1 MRLPKVLIIGQSF
14 DKRSG
19 GGITLS
25 NLFAGWDQDK
35 LAVACTPHL
44 IKNSDSK
51 ICKNYYQLGE
61 KEHKWMFPF
70 QYLQKKF
77 PSGKIVFD
85 KEKENKKVSKRSGNG
100 KINVRSNVVDKWFLP
115 FLKYTGLIH
124 ALTKINLSKE
134 FRTWLHDF
142 EPDIIY
148 AQGQDRQRILF
159 ALLLEQYLK
168 KPLIFHIVDDWP
180 LTISDKG
187 PFKKF
192 WHNKIDQDLKTLFN
206 KASLLMCISDEM
218 GKAYKIRYNKDFITF
233 HNPIDIQFW
242 KASQKQNYEL
252 NESPVVLY
260 AGKISLGVESSLEL
274 IAKAIETVNKKHK
287 IRLRFIL
294 QTKEIPAW
302 AADYSFVEHKS
313 FVAYDDLPKVFSGVD
328 FLVMPYDFSE
338 RSINYVKYSMPT
350 KAPEY
355 MISGTPILVFAP
367 EVTAI
372 VKYAKKNGWAY
383 TVTENN
389 SDSLA
394 TSLECLILH
403 KPIRCEIAEN
413 AKKTAENNHSSL
425 VIRSNFEAAITSL
438 ISS

>member
-44 IKNSDSK
+44 IKNSDSE

-77 PSGKIVFD
+77 PSGKIAFD

-100 KINVRSNVVDKWFLP
+100 KMNVRSNVVDKWFLP

-124 ALTKINLSKE
+124 ALTKTNLSKE

-206 KASLLMCISDEM
+206 ILNSL
-218 GKAYKIRYNKDFITF
+218 T
-233 HNPIDIQFW
+233 
-242 KASQKQNYEL
+242 
-252 NESPVVLY
+252 
-260 AGKISLGVESSLEL
+260 
-274 IAKAIETVNKKHK
+274 
-287 IRLRFIL
+287 
-294 QTKEIPAW
+294 
-302 AADYSFVEHKS
+302 
-313 FVAYDDLPKVFSGVD
+313 
-328 FLVMPYDFSE
+328 
-338 RSINYVKYSMPT
+338 
-350 KAPEY
+350 
-355 MISGTPILVFAP
+355 
-367 EVTAI
+367 
-372 VKYAKKNGWAY
+372 
-383 TVTENN
+383 
-389 SDSLA
+389 
-394 TSLECLILH
+394 
-403 KPIRCEIAEN
+403 
-413 AKKTAENNHSSL
+413 
-425 VIRSNFEAAITSL
+425 
-438 ISS
+438 